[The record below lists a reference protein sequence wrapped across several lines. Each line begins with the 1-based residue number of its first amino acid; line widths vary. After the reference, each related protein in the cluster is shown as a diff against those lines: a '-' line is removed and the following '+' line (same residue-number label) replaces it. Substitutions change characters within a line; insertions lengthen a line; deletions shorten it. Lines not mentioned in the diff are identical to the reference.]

1 MAVKKKK
8 GLGRGLDALI
18 APSVPQANHS
28 TTPAISNDTSTLPTL
43 SSEKAV
49 TSTET
54 SAQPNVVEKI
64 VEVPV
69 EKIVEKVVEVPV
81 EKVVEKVVEVPVE
94 KVIEKVVEVP
104 VEKIVEKVIEKES
117 ETMVK
122 IDEIEPNRSQPRQ
135 NFDEDSLQEL
145 ADSIKLH
152 GIIQPL
158 IVQKNDEFY
167 KIIAGERRWRAA
179 RLAGLTEVPVII
191 KDYTPMESM
200 EIALIENLQ
209 REDLNPIEEAIA
221 FQKLIDEYGLKQEEA
236 AEKVSKSRTA
246 VTNSLRLL
254 KLEDRVK
261 QMIIDE
267 MISSGHG
274 RALLA
279 IADPELQYTLAMKI
293 FDNKL
298 SVRETE
304 KLIKSMLSEKK
315 ERKTAGIDP
324 QMVIIYH
331 QLEDRIKSIIGSKVQ
346 ISAKNSKKGKIEI
359 EYYSEE
365 DLERIVSLLE
375 TIK

>member
-18 APSVPQANHS
+18 SPTTSLTTHSETTAPKKSELQSTSSKTEADLKSTQKDATHS
-28 TTPAISNDTSTLPTL
+28 SNI
-43 SSEKAV
+43 
-49 TSTET
+49 
-54 SAQPNVVEKI
+54 VEKI

-69 EKIVEKVVEVPV
+69 EKVVEKIVEVPV
-81 EKVVEKVVEVPVE
+81 
-94 KVIEKVVEVP
+94 EKVVEVP
-104 VEKIVEKVIEKES
+104 VEKIVEKVIEKNA
-117 ETMVK
+117 ETLVK

-135 NFDEDSLQEL
+135 NFDEDALQEL
-145 ADSIKLH
+145 ADSI
-152 GIIQPL
+152 QPL
-158 IVQKNDEFY
+158 IVQKKDDFY
-167 KIIAGERRWRAA
+167 TIIAGERRWRAA
-179 RLAGLTEVPVII
+179 RLAGLTEIPVII

-254 KLEDRVK
+254 KLDNRVK
-261 QMIIDE
+261 QMIVDE

-304 KLIKSMLSEKK
+304 RLIKNMLADKK
-315 ERKTAGIDP
+315 NKKAAGIDP
-324 QMVIIYH
+324 QTAIIYH
-331 QLEDRIKSIIGSKVQ
+331 QLEDKIKSIIGTKVQ
-346 ISAKNSKKGKIEI
+346 INAKNNKKGRIEI

>member
-18 APSVPQANHS
+18 SPTTSLTTHSETTAPKKSELQSTSSKTEADLKSTQKDATHS
-28 TTPAISNDTSTLPTL
+28 SNI
-43 SSEKAV
+43 
-49 TSTET
+49 
-54 SAQPNVVEKI
+54 VEKI

-69 EKIVEKVVEVPV
+69 EKVVEKIVEVPV
-81 EKVVEKVVEVPVE
+81 
-94 KVIEKVVEVP
+94 EKVVEVP
-104 VEKIVEKVIEKES
+104 VEKIVEKVIEKNA
-117 ETMVK
+117 ETLVK

-135 NFDEDSLQEL
+135 NFDEDALQEL
-145 ADSIKLH
+145 ADSIK
-152 GIIQPL
+152 IQPL
-158 IVQKNDEFY
+158 IVQKKDDFY
-167 KIIAGERRWRAA
+167 TIIAGERRWRAA
-179 RLAGLTEVPVII
+179 RLAGLTEIPVII

-254 KLEDRVK
+254 KLDNRVK
-261 QMIIDE
+261 QMIVDE

-279 IADPELQYTLAMKI
+279 ITDLELQYTLAMKI

-304 KLIKSMLSEKK
+304 RLIKNMLADKK
-315 ERKTAGIDP
+315 NKKAAGIDP
-324 QMVIIYH
+324 QTAIIYH
-331 QLEDRIKSIIGSKVQ
+331 QLEDKIKSIIGTKVQ
-346 ISAKNSKKGKIEI
+346 INAKSNKKGRIEI